1 MHDCGHAAARG
12 RREPGARVP
21 RAYRLGHAHS
31 PVLAPRAAAIP
42 APYLHQPDCLNAAE
56 QERAEELLR
65 QRGMAGPRE
74 AAGRAR
80 AGASLARRAGSRGG
94 RSAATCHARRG
105 RAQCH
110 ARLEGIQSASQSPR
124 ALGSFCLPR
133 FVYIGV
139 GHGGSTTLM
148 DRLAAHPQVA
158 PNVVGL
164 HKPWRET
171 WYLSLAWPLVGP
183 DEGAGNGEGG
193 RSGGAV
199 DPGAMPASVV
209 SAARVGYATLFQRG
223 LREAG
228 GVLVSGEKTPS
239 YWRFRGTA
247 TRLAAVALVQ
257 KLLMLL
263 RDRGMDQEPVGTGE
277 GIGWRGFHARIQ
289 RGSG

>member
-1 MHDCGHAAARG
+1 M
-12 RREPGARVP
+12 
-21 RAYRLGHAHS
+21 
-31 PVLAPRAAAIP
+31 
-42 APYLHQPDCLNAAE
+42 
-56 QERAEELLR
+56 
-65 QRGMAGPRE
+65 
-74 AAGRAR
+74 
-80 AGASLARRAGSRGG
+80 
-94 RSAATCHARRG
+94 
-105 RAQCH
+105 
-110 ARLEGIQSASQSPR
+110 
-124 ALGSFCLPR
+124 
-133 FVYIGV
+133 YIGV

-247 TRLAAVALVQ
+247 TRLAAVAPGA

-263 RDRGMDQEPVGTGE
+263 RDPAEWIKSRWAQGKGLDGEAFTRAFNEALDDPNMPLYALCKDLPYGIADWLEHFPREALHVELTNALSDEPLEVMVSCRAVLARARCARSQACSSLAGVNFLKGTTPLSTRAG
-277 GIGWRGFHARIQ
+277 RPQQQPALLAFMPTRL
-289 RGSG
+289 